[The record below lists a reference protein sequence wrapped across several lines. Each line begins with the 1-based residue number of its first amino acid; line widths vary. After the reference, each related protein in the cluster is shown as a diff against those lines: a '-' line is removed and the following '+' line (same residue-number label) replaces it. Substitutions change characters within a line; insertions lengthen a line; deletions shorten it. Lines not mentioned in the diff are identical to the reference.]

1 MADVWFDVGDCQTVI
16 RKGDEVARGVTDE
29 ALLNQLRHERDE
41 ARAIVSYDC
50 CWQRP
55 DPHKQEKR
63 RRRSQQW
70 RVMWRASC
78 GY

>member
-1 MADVWFDVGDCQTVI
+1 MTEYKYGHEIARQTADNTVL
-16 RKGDEVARGVTDE
+16 DE
-29 ALLNQLRHERDE
+29 LRHERDE
-41 ARAIVSYDC
+41 ALAIISYDC

-55 DPHKQEKR
+55 APMKQEAR